1 MSKAD
6 EPEAIECYFCGGQM
20 EKKHRVET
28 ERFVRVLW
36 HCIKCTKDYWKMY
49 AEDDRGSRERKQ
61 RWH

>member
-6 EPEAIECYFCGGQM
+6 EPEAIDCYFCDGQM

-36 HCIKCTKDYWKMY
+36 HCTKCAKHYWKMY
-49 AEDDRGSRERKQ
+49 ADNERSHRDRKQ
-61 RWH
+61 GRH